1 MKFYPT
7 LFKFYPD
14 FSRQAQVSKMPPQA
28 VCDPPPV
35 GIPTFP
41 RNNWNITAA
50 VASIILL
57 GYIAFLLFANYLS
70 QMQLQ
75 EAALDQLKQDME
87 KRSLAVSYFYYERKN
102 DLRDLRENRSVFS
115 FFHSK
120 ALGMS
125 MEYGLQASLYSV
137 SEAFSRIL
145 NDKTL
150 DKEKIYREIAF
161 INKDGRLLSGVSSQE
176 SKLKDEHDFSHL
188 LAPELSDATILVDPD
203 KQNPDVLLSIAYY
216 YKQSYQ
222 GQIVAWVSAQP
233 VYKHLVKETSSTSR
247 RTIYIVSNYGSLN
260 LPLDVQQTLNQYKVG
275 EIIDLPAGK
284 IYRLEP
290 ASSQGSDEELIM
302 GRVPI
307 KGTPFSLVVISPAA
321 EIFGITAPWRLPIAM
336 GILSLIVLAGTALA
350 WRINTHNL
358 ILRARLEET
367 AKSKQDVEGKNVQ
380 LQNEIGERRKAQSAL
395 MESEEKYRL
404 LVENTNEGI
413 FIHQDGF
420 IKFPN
425 PHLSTIT
432 GYTPEE
438 LTNMSFMDLLHP
450 DERTAAMERLLRTLR
465 GDEPSGTHIYRARN
479 KKGEQLWFEVN
490 AILHIWEKKT
500 ATLHFIRDITPQKNL
515 EAQLLHAHKMEA
527 VGTLAG
533 GIAHDFNNLLQAIQ
547 GYSELLLMDQESDS
561 AHHPYLQEIFG
572 AAQRGADLTRQ
583 LLTFSRKIESKLRP
597 TDLNQE
603 IVQLRKLLD
612 RTIPKMISIELHL
625 AGDLHSVNADPAQIE
640 QVLMN
645 LAVNA
650 RDAMPM
656 GGKLLICTKN
666 VFLDESYC
674 KTHMGATPGSYV
686 MLQVSD
692 TGHGM
697 DSATLAR
704 IFEPFFS
711 SKGIGKGTGLGLS
724 MVYGIVSSHR
734 GYISCE
740 SQPGEGTTFE
750 IYLPTIDEAETKD
763 HTQTHPVKAM
773 KKGSETILLVDDED
787 YIRDLGNQILS
798 KFGYS
803 ILMAENGQV
812 ALDMYRS
819 LWKSIDLV
827 LLDLIM
833 PGISGTECLK
843 ELRTINPDVKVVV
856 ISGYSPDGSTE
867 ELFQLGARGF
877 ISKPYQMTQM
887 LQVTREV
894 LDSPAELH

>member
-1 MKFYPT
+1 
-7 LFKFYPD
+7 
-14 FSRQAQVSKMPPQA
+14 MPPQA
-28 VCDPPPV
+28 VCDPPPK
-35 GIPTFP
+35 GIPIFP

-50 VASIILL
+50 IASIILL
-57 GYIAFLLFANYLS
+57 GYIGFLLFANYLS

-102 DLRDLRENRSVFS
+102 DLRDLQENRSIFS

-150 DKEKIYREIAF
+150 DKEKIYKEIAF
-161 INKDGRLLSGVSSQE
+161 INTDGQLLSGVSSQE
-176 SKLKDEHDFSHL
+176 SKLKDEHDLSRL

-203 KQNPDVLLSIAYY
+203 KQNQDVLLSIAYY

-233 VYKHLVKETSSTSR
+233 VYKHLVKETNSTSR

-260 LPLDVQQTLNQYKVG
+260 LPSDVQQTLNQYKVG

-284 IYRLEP
+284 IYRLKP
-290 ASSQGSDEELIM
+290 SSRQGSDEELIM

-307 KGTPFSLVVISPAA
+307 KGTPFSLVVLSPAA
-321 EIFGITAPWRLPIAM
+321 EIFGITAPWRLPVAM

-380 LQNEIGERRKAQSAL
+380 LQKEIGERRKAQSAL
-395 MESEEKYRL
+395 MESEQKYRL
-404 LVENTNEGI
+404 LMENTNEGI

-432 GYTPEE
+432 GYTPQE
-438 LTNMSFMDLLHP
+438 LTSMSFMDLLHP

-479 KKGEQLWFEVN
+479 KKREQLWFEVN
-490 AILHIWEKKT
+490 AILHTWEKKT

-547 GYSELLLMDQESDS
+547 GYSELLLMDQESDG

-597 TDLNQE
+597 MDLNQE

-612 RTIPKMISIELHL
+612 RTIPKMIGIELHL

-640 QVLMN
+640 QLLMN

-650 RDAMPM
+650 RDAMPS

-674 KTHMGATPGSYV
+674 KSHMGATPGSYV

-724 MVYGIVSSHR
+724 MVYGIVSSHG

-763 HTQTHPVKAM
+763 EAETGPVKAM

-787 YIRDLGNQILS
+787 YIRDLGNQILT

-819 LWKSIDLV
+819 HWKSIDLV

-856 ISGYSPDGSTE
+856 ISGYSPDGSTD

-894 LDSPAELH
+894 LDSPTELH